1 MDSIYESLTELEK
14 TGLTLRD
21 FFNSHDSRSL
31 KSAYVRLNPT
41 AAVNL
46 TDRAWLEAEYDF
58 NALFV
63 DPGKLL
69 AAPFASVYL
78 EDDALVMGKATLEI
92 REFMAALG
100 LSVNQESNIPDDHI
114 SCVLELTTLL
124 LANTRQT
131 SPYRST
137 LTQYINNYLTK
148 WVPLYIEKIK
158 THAQTATLYTVA
170 DILFYWL
177 DELKREYQYE

>member
-1 MDSIYESLTELEK
+1 M
-14 TGLTLRD
+14 RD

-63 DPGKLL
+63 GPGKLL

-78 EDDALVMGKATLEI
+78 EDDALVIGKGDAGDTG
-92 REFMAALG
+92 FYG
-100 LSVNQESNIPDDHI
+100 SVGII
-114 SCVLELTTLL
+114 G
-124 LANTRQT
+124 
-131 SPYRST
+131 
-137 LTQYINNYLTK
+137 
-148 WVPLYIEKIK
+148 
-158 THAQTATLYTVA
+158 
-170 DILFYWL
+170 
-177 DELKREYQYE
+177 

>member
-63 DPGKLL
+63 GP
-69 AAPFASVYL
+69 ASCWL
-78 EDDALVMGKATLEI
+78 
-92 REFMAALG
+92 R
-100 LSVNQESNIPDDHI
+100 LSLQCI
-114 SCVLELTTLL
+114 
-124 LANTRQT
+124 
-131 SPYRST
+131 
-137 LTQYINNYLTK
+137 
-148 WVPLYIEKIK
+148 W
-158 THAQTATLYTVA
+158 
-170 DILFYWL
+170 
-177 DELKREYQYE
+177 KRMRW

>member
-1 MDSIYESLTELEK
+1 MDSIYESLTEIRK

-63 DPGKLL
+63 GHGKLL

-78 EDDALVMGKATLEI
+78 EEDALVMERRRWRYGSLWQRWDYRLI
-92 REFMAALG
+92 RRAIF
-100 LSVNQESNIPDDHI
+100 
-114 SCVLELTTLL
+114 LTIIFP
-124 LANTRQT
+124 ACWN
-131 SPYRST
+131 
-137 LTQYINNYLTK
+137 
-148 WVPLYIEKIK
+148 
-158 THAQTATLYTVA
+158 
-170 DILFYWL
+170 
-177 DELKREYQYE
+177 

>member
-63 DPGKLL
+63 GP
-69 AAPFASVYL
+69 ASRRL
-78 EDDALVMGKATLEI
+78 
-92 REFMAALG
+92 R
-100 LSVNQESNIPDDHI
+100 LSLQCIWR
-114 SCVLELTTLL
+114 TM
-124 LANTRQT
+124 R
-131 SPYRST
+131 
-137 LTQYINNYLTK
+137 
-148 WVPLYIEKIK
+148 W
-158 THAQTATLYTVA
+158 
-170 DILFYWL
+170 
-177 DELKREYQYE
+177 

>member
-63 DPGKLL
+63 VL
-69 AAPFASVYL
+69 ASCWL
-78 EDDALVMGKATLEI
+78 
-92 REFMAALG
+92 R
-100 LSVNQESNIPDDHI
+100 LSLQCI
-114 SCVLELTTLL
+114 
-124 LANTRQT
+124 
-131 SPYRST
+131 
-137 LTQYINNYLTK
+137 
-148 WVPLYIEKIK
+148 W
-158 THAQTATLYTVA
+158 
-170 DILFYWL
+170 
-177 DELKREYQYE
+177 KRMRW

>member
-1 MDSIYESLTELEK
+1 MGSIYETLTELEK
-14 TGLTLRD
+14 TGLILRD
-21 FFNSHDSRSL
+21 FFNSYDGRSL

-63 DPGKLL
+63 GPGKLL

-78 EDDALVMGKATLEI
+78 DDDALVMGKATLEI
-92 REFMAALG
+92 RDFMATLG
-100 LSVNQESNIPDDHI
+100 LSVKQDSNIPDDHI

-124 LANTRQT
+124 LVNSRQA
-131 SPYRST
+131 SQYRRT
-137 LTQYINNYLTK
+137 LTQYINNHLTK

-158 THAQTATLYTVA
+158 THAQTTMLYTVA

-177 DELKREYQYE
+177 DELKREYEYE

>member
-1 MDSIYESLTELEK
+1 M
-14 TGLTLRD
+14 
-21 FFNSHDSRSL
+21 
-31 KSAYVRLNPT
+31 RLNPT

-63 DPGKLL
+63 GPGKLL

-92 REFMAALG
+92 RDFMAALG

-131 SPYRST
+131 
-137 LTQYINNYLTK
+137 
-148 WVPLYIEKIK
+148 
-158 THAQTATLYTVA
+158 
-170 DILFYWL
+170 
-177 DELKREYQYE
+177 

>member
-63 DPGKLL
+63 GL
-69 AAPFASVYL
+69 ASCWL
-78 EDDALVMGKATLEI
+78 
-92 REFMAALG
+92 R
-100 LSVNQESNIPDDHI
+100 LSLQCI
-114 SCVLELTTLL
+114 
-124 LANTRQT
+124 
-131 SPYRST
+131 
-137 LTQYINNYLTK
+137 
-148 WVPLYIEKIK
+148 W
-158 THAQTATLYTVA
+158 
-170 DILFYWL
+170 
-177 DELKREYQYE
+177 KRMRW

>member
-58 NALFV
+58 NALSLV
-63 DPGKLL
+63 L
-69 AAPFASVYL
+69 ASCWL
-78 EDDALVMGKATLEI
+78 
-92 REFMAALG
+92 R
-100 LSVNQESNIPDDHI
+100 LSLQCIWKMM
-114 SCVLELTTLL
+114 
-124 LANTRQT
+124 R
-131 SPYRST
+131 
-137 LTQYINNYLTK
+137 
-148 WVPLYIEKIK
+148 W
-158 THAQTATLYTVA
+158 
-170 DILFYWL
+170 
-177 DELKREYQYE
+177 

>member
-58 NALFV
+58 MRYSSV
-63 DPGKLL
+63 L
-69 AAPFASVYL
+69 ASCWL
-78 EDDALVMGKATLEI
+78 
-92 REFMAALG
+92 R
-100 LSVNQESNIPDDHI
+100 LSLQCIWKMM
-114 SCVLELTTLL
+114 
-124 LANTRQT
+124 R
-131 SPYRST
+131 
-137 LTQYINNYLTK
+137 
-148 WVPLYIEKIK
+148 W
-158 THAQTATLYTVA
+158 
-170 DILFYWL
+170 
-177 DELKREYQYE
+177 

>member
-1 MDSIYESLTELEK
+1 M
-14 TGLTLRD
+14 
-21 FFNSHDSRSL
+21 
-31 KSAYVRLNPT
+31 RLNPT

-63 DPGKLL
+63 GPGKLL

-78 EDDALVMGKATLEI
+78 EEDALVMGKATLEI

-148 WVPLYIEKIK
+148 WVPLYIEK
-158 THAQTATLYTVA
+158 
-170 DILFYWL
+170 
-177 DELKREYQYE
+177 

>member
-21 FFNSHDSRSL
+21 FFNSHDSHSL
-31 KSAYVRLNPT
+31 KSAYVRLNPS

-63 DPGKLL
+63 GPGKLL

-92 REFMAALG
+92 RSLWQRWDYRLIRRAIF
-100 LSVNQESNIPDDHI
+100 
-114 SCVLELTTLL
+114 LTIIFP
-124 LANTRQT
+124 ACW
-131 SPYRST
+131 S
-137 LTQYINNYLTK
+137 
-148 WVPLYIEKIK
+148 
-158 THAQTATLYTVA
+158 
-170 DILFYWL
+170 
-177 DELKREYQYE
+177 

>member
-1 MDSIYESLTELEK
+1 MGSIYETLTELEK
-14 TGLTLRD
+14 TGLILRD
-21 FFNSHDSRSL
+21 FFNSYDGRSL

-46 TDRAWLEAEYDF
+46 TDRAWLEAKYDF

-63 DPGKLL
+63 GPGKLL

-78 EDDALVMGKATLEI
+78 DDDALVMGKATLEI
-92 REFMAALG
+92 RDFMATLG
-100 LSVNQESNIPDDHI
+100 LSVKQDSNIPDDHI

-124 LANTRQT
+124 LVNSRQA
-131 SPYRST
+131 SQYRRT

-158 THAQTATLYTVA
+158 THAQTTMLYTVA

-177 DELKREYQYE
+177 DELKREYEYE

>member
-58 NALFV
+58 NALSV
-63 DPGKLL
+63 L
-69 AAPFASVYL
+69 ASCWL
-78 EDDALVMGKATLEI
+78 
-92 REFMAALG
+92 R
-100 LSVNQESNIPDDHI
+100 LSLQCI
-114 SCVLELTTLL
+114 
-124 LANTRQT
+124 
-131 SPYRST
+131 
-137 LTQYINNYLTK
+137 
-148 WVPLYIEKIK
+148 W
-158 THAQTATLYTVA
+158 
-170 DILFYWL
+170 
-177 DELKREYQYE
+177 KRMRW